1 MFNNS
6 LDIKLL
12 IPLISPLITIFLGIL
27 TIPFIDNIKNHYEK
41 KKLINLLLS
50 EIDDEIESISSIA
63 KSSLKFIDSINYYLN
78 INRDISFNI
87 IFPPEINIYSIN
99 KILENHYTQI
109 TYEQRSTLKLIK
121 STIIFL
127 NDKSE
132 KIKKDFHLVF
142 DNKNKKDEKILDFRQ
157 LEKDY
162 IYALMGYRYNLIYIS
177 KNIKN
182 LNSNLLF
189 SKDISNDDAVKIQ
202 LEDLGLEKRIHDL
215 LE

>member
-1 MFNNS
+1 M
-6 LDIKLL
+6 
-12 IPLISPLITIFLGIL
+12 IFSIL
-27 TIPFIDNIKNHYEK
+27 K
-41 KKLINLLLS
+41 KGKALFT
-50 EIDDEIESISSIA
+50 
-63 KSSLKFIDSINYYLN
+63 KF
-78 INRDISFNI
+78 
-87 IFPPEINIYSIN
+87 
-99 KILENHYTQI
+99 
-109 TYEQRSTLKLIK
+109 
-121 STIIFL
+121 
-127 NDKSE
+127 E

>member
-1 MFNNS
+1 MNKLQIYQLNEHEI
-6 LDIKLL
+6 DIIKK
-12 IPLISPLITIFLGIL
+12 SE
-27 TIPFIDNIKNHYEK
+27 DDIKNHYEK

-132 KIKKDFHLVF
+132 KIKKDFTKIVEEVF
-142 DNKNKKDEKILDFRQ
+142 DYYPMMLQVEEQ
-157 LEKDY
+157 LIMQED
-162 IYALMGYRYNLIYIS
+162 GQLI
-177 KNIKN
+177 
-182 LNSNLLF
+182 
-189 SKDISNDDAVKIQ
+189 
-202 LEDLGLEKRIHDL
+202 
-215 LE
+215 

>member
-1 MFNNS
+1 MFTNS

-63 KSSLKFIDSINYYLN
+63 KSSLKFIDNINYYLN

-99 KILENHYTQI
+99 KILENHYAHI

-142 DNKNKKDEKILDFRQ
+142 DNKNKKDEQILDFRQ

-177 KNIKN
+177 QNIKN